1 MKAKFLMASV
11 VLFGSLSFAAEPATP
26 KVFIVVPANNA
37 VVESPVTIKFGLDNM
52 AISPAGVPHENGGH
66 HHLLVDA
73 PLPDLTQ
80 PIPNDAQHLHF
91 GKGQTETTLELTP
104 GEHTLQLLVGDFAHR
119 PHAKPV
125 YSEVVKITV
134 KAK

>member
-1 MKAKFLMASV
+1 MYR
-11 VLFGSLSFAAEPATP
+11 FGPTAFSQLSSLSFAAEPAAP
-26 KVFIVVPANNA
+26 KVFIIEPANNA
-37 VVESPVTIKFGLDNM
+37 VVGSPVTIKFGLENM

-80 PIPNDAQHLHF
+80 PIPSDTQHIHF
-91 GKGQTETTLELTP
+91 GKGQTETTLELAP
-104 GEHTLQLLVGDFAHR
+104 GEHSLQLLVGDFAHR

-125 YSEVVKITV
+125 YSEVIKITV